1 MSNSRLFGLT
11 GGIACGKS
19 TVAQFLQHLGAY
31 IIDADQVS
39 RDVVK
44 FGTDGHEKLIT
55 AFGDE
60 ILNSDKTIDRA
71 KLGRKVFADKE
82 ARQQLEAILHPLI
95 AMESAERIAQ
105 ARASNE
111 KVIVYEATLLIESGR
126 ADSFRPLIVVW
137 SSSHQQRARLK
148 RRNGLSNEAIKQRL
162 DSQLPIERKKSFGD
176 ILVENNGSLAV
187 LREKT
192 ETLWHKMNEN

>member
-19 TVAQFLQHLGAY
+19 TVAQFLEALGAY
-31 IIDADQVS
+31 VIDADQVS

-44 FGTDGHEKLIT
+44 LGTDGYEKLIT
-55 AFGDE
+55 RFGEE
-60 ILNSDKTIDRA
+60 ILNSDGTIDRA
-71 KLGRKVFADKE
+71 KLGKKVFSDQD
-82 ARQQLEAILHPLI
+82 ARHQLEAILHPLI

-105 ARASNE
+105 ARTTGV

-137 SSSHQQRARLK
+137 SSSDQQRARLK

-176 ILVENNGSLAV
+176 ILVENNGSLDL

-192 ETLWHKMNEN
+192 ETLWQKMNEN